1 MKALPWEK
9 YFSSGTQHRPVTAP
23 CFFYVHERAVL
34 IIPAK
39 VTPHS
44 PIPRVQ
50 YTFTQFTF
58 ELFNY
63 EIVFVN
69 INLNSTFPLSHIFK
83 PLVYLSYHI
92 QFCTLVVK
100 SNTNYNMEASFGT
113 TLSTIEADYN
123 FMDLKREN
131 VSISYTNQL
140 CDTLLI

>member
-44 PIPRVQ
+44 PISRVQ

-58 ELFNY
+58 EVFNY
-63 EIVFVN
+63 ESV
-69 INLNSTFPLSHIFK
+69 L
-83 PLVYLSYHI
+83 
-92 QFCTLVVK
+92 
-100 SNTNYNMEASFGT
+100 
-113 TLSTIEADYN
+113 
-123 FMDLKREN
+123 
-131 VSISYTNQL
+131 SISISTSPFRY
-140 CDTLLI
+140 LIYLNLSFIFLITSNCAFW